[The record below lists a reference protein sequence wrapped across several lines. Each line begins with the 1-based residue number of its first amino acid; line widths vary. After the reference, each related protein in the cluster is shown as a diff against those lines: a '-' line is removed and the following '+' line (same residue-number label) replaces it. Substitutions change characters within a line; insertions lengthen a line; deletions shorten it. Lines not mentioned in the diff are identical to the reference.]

1 MTKLGSSP
9 NAAALST
16 ARLRLL
22 EKYLHGDVLGTA
34 GGPVRITRRPPG
46 QPAPLAPVQEEVWR
60 RAQSAPDVPPFYN
73 ESITIHRHGPVD
85 ASILQRSFTEVIRR
99 HEAWR
104 TSYDTVDGQPVQVIH
119 PPPAAVPLPVVDL
132 RHLDVSKREAEALR
146 LATEE
151 ARTPFDLKN
160 GPLVR
165 AKLITLAE
173 DEHCLFV
180 TMHQSVVDGV
190 TVNTV
195 VPSEL
200 AAIYEAFLRGKASP
214 LPELPIQYADYAY
227 WHQQWLQSEES
238 AKQLGYWRKQL
249 TPAPPALAWPPNRPL
264 SRVPTYNGVIR
275 PFHIPN
281 DLTQELK
288 AMSRD
293 EGVTLFMSLLA
304 GCWALLNRYTG
315 QEDLVIGTLAPS
327 GRKRP
332 ELQNLIGYFLNPI
345 PLRINLSGNP
355 PVRDIVRRTREV
367 VSGAIANDE
376 VPFEYL
382 MTRLGLASDPNRRP
396 LFDVV
401 LSLAPELTNLSAGW
415 SQTFM
420 DVESGGSRWGLY
432 LELRDGPDGL
442 VGRAQ
447 YNPDLFEHAAVERM
461 IQDWQA
467 LLEAFARNPAPR
479 LSELPPAEA
488 V

>member
-1 MTKLGSSP
+1 MTKAESIP

-16 ARLRLL
+16 ARLRLM
-22 EKYLHGDVLGTA
+22 EKYLHGDVSGTA

-46 QPAPLAPVQEEVWR
+46 KPAPLAPVQEEVWR

-73 ESITIHRHGPVD
+73 ESITIHRYGPVD
-85 ASILQRSFTEVIRR
+85 ASILQRSFTEIIRR

-104 TSYDTVDGQPVQVIH
+104 TSYDTIDGQPVQVIH
-119 PPPAAVPLPVVDL
+119 PPPAMVPLPVVDL
-132 RHLDVSKREAEALR
+132 RHLDVSKQEAEALR
-146 LATEE
+146 LATAE
-151 ARTPFDLKN
+151 ARMPFDLKN

-165 AKLITLAE
+165 AKMITLAE
-173 DEHCLFV
+173 DEHRLFV

-190 TVNTV
+190 TVSTV

-200 AAIYEAFLRGKASP
+200 AAIYEAFLAGKASP

-264 SRVPTYNGVIR
+264 SRIPTYNGVIR
-275 PFHIPN
+275 PFSIPN
-281 DLTQELK
+281 NLTQELK

-345 PLRINLSGNP
+345 PLRMNLSDNP
-355 PVRDIVRRTREV
+355 PVRDLVRRTREI

-382 MTRLGLASDPNRRP
+382 MTKLGLTSDPNRRP

-432 LELRDGPDGL
+432 LELREGPDGL

-447 YNPDLFEHAAVERM
+447 YNPDLFEHATVERM

-467 LLEAFARNPAPR
+467 LLEALARNPAAR
-479 LSELPPAEA
+479 LSELPHAE
-488 V
+488 VV